1 VASDTIRSQKNGE
14 RVCSVGRAI
23 GIVGLIA
30 PVRDYI
36 ATLVHPSA
44 QHDALTA
51 ARHRAFIAPRLL
63 GSVVALASFPVF
75 LMIRGAPGAVELVVF
90 AWLVVP
96 ILVAYF
102 LSRTG
107 RYESAHVL
115 SSLALA
121 GLVTAVAAMTG
132 GIMSFA
138 AIWLVVVPLESSL
151 SASRRVVAIAS
162 TFALAAAGLL
172 VLAGKMNLLPSSDA
186 GGYIALATLG
196 VVSAA
201 LYAAGLALGVEAIA
215 RTSFWLLYAEEDRYR
230 LLARNMTDVIARHG
244 RDGALLFVS
253 PAAQT
258 LFGCSM
264 ADLRG
269 HGLFGRVHV
278 ADRPAYLSAL
288 GDTAALGESR
298 SVEFRVR
305 CDGDPD
311 GAAPHYVWIEMRCRP
326 LQQSAS
332 ETAAHARSDV
342 VAVLRDVTERKL
354 QEQALEDARTQAERA
369 NTAKSRFLATM
380 SHELRTPLNAII
392 GFSDM
397 LKKESV
403 LMLDA
408 GRRNEYAAL
417 INESGHHLLAVINGI
432 LDMSKIETDNFE
444 ITPEPFAPAQV
455 IAGCC
460 DLLALQAGEA
470 GVTLEKIPTG
480 ALPDMI
486 ADKRALHQILLNLL
500 SNAIRFTDRGGKVT
514 IGAGTDAGHITF
526 VVEDNGVGIDEEDL
540 ARVGEPYFQARASY
554 DRRHGGT
561 GLGLSIVKGLVRLH
575 GGEMDIRSRLGEGT
589 RVSVWLPLDCERGRQ
604 VNASTS
610 GAPAASVTSYL
621 TGQASNKASGRSV
634 ARQQVSPLTDIR
646 VKKSA

>member
-1 VASDTIRSQKNGE
+1 
-14 RVCSVGRAI
+14 
-23 GIVGLIA
+23 VGLFA
-30 PVRDYI
+30 PVRDYV

-44 QHDALTA
+44 QQDALTA

-63 GSVVALASFPVF
+63 GSVVALASFPAY
-75 LMIRGAPGAVELVVF
+75 LMMRGAPSAAELVAF
-90 AWLVVP
+90 AWLVIP
-96 ILVAYF
+96 ILIAYF

-115 SSLALA
+115 SSLALT
-121 GLVTAVAAMTG
+121 GLVTAVAALTG
-132 GIMSFA
+132 GITSFA
-138 AIWLVVVPLESSL
+138 AIWLVVVPLEASL
-151 SASRRVVAIAS
+151 SASRRVVAVAS

-172 VLAGKMNLLPSSDA
+172 VLASKLDLLPAAAA
-186 GGYIALATLG
+186 GGHAALATFG

-201 LYAAGLALGVEAIA
+201 LYAVGLALGAEALA

-253 PAAQT
+253 PAAQS
-258 LFGCSM
+258 LFGCGV
-264 ADLRG
+264 AELRG

-305 CDGDPD
+305 RDGADTP
-311 GAAPHYVWIEMRCRP
+311 GAAPRYLWIEMRCRP
-326 LQQSAS
+326 LEQPSVEAGARVRS
-332 ETAAHARSDV
+332 EV

-354 QEQALEDARTQAERA
+354 QEQALEEARTEAECA
-369 NTAKSRFLATM
+369 NAAKSRFLATM

-397 LKKESV
+397 LKNESV

-408 GRRNEYAAL
+408 ARRGEYAGL
-417 INESGHHLLAVINGI
+417 INDSGHHLLAVINGI
-432 LDMSKIETDNFE
+432 LDMSKIETGNFE
-444 ITPEPFAPAQV
+444 ITPEPFAPGQV
-455 IAGCC
+455 IAACC
-460 DLLALQAGEA
+460 DLLALRAAEA
-470 GVTLEKIPTG
+470 GVALEKIPG
-480 ALPDMI
+480 GELPEMV
-486 ADKRALHQILLNLL
+486 ADKRALSQILLNLL
-500 SNAIRFTDRGGKVT
+500 SNAIRFTDRGGKVAV
-514 IGAGTDAGHITF
+514 GAAAQAGCISFT
-526 VVEDNGVGIDEEDL
+526 VEDNGVGINEEDL

-575 GGEMDIRSRLGEGT
+575 GGEIDIRSRLGEGT
-589 RVSVWLPLDCERGRQ
+589 RVTVSLPLDCERAQPGKKRPGALTNCFAAQ
-604 VNASTS
+604 AHAKGPGQPASAA
-610 GAPAASVTSYL
+610 API
-621 TGQASNKASGRSV
+621 
-634 ARQQVSPLTDIR
+634 DIL

>member
-1 VASDTIRSQKNGE
+1 
-14 RVCSVGRAI
+14 
-23 GIVGLIA
+23 VGLFA

-44 QHDALTA
+44 QQDALTA

-63 GSVVALASFPVF
+63 GSVVALAAFPAF
-75 LMIRGAPGAVELVVF
+75 LLLRGAPSAVELVVF

-115 SSLALA
+115 SSLALT
-121 GLVTAVAAMTG
+121 GLVTAVAALTG
-132 GIMSFA
+132 GITSFA
-138 AIWLVVVPLESSL
+138 AIWLVVVPLEASL

-172 VLAGKMNLLPSSDA
+172 VLASELKLLPAADPS
-186 GGYIALATLG
+186 GHIALATLG

-201 LYAAGLALGVEAIA
+201 LYAAGLALGAEALA
-215 RTSFWLLYAEEDRYR
+215 RASFWLLYAEEDRYR

-253 PAAQT
+253 PAAQS
-258 LFGCSM
+258 LFGCGV

-305 CDGDPD
+305 RDASDAGS
-311 GAAPHYVWIEMRCRP
+311 APPEYVWIEMRCRP
-326 LQQSAS
+326 LEQPTIEAGSHGRH
-332 ETAAHARSDV
+332 EV

-354 QEQALEDARTQAERA
+354 QEQALEEARTAAERA
-369 NTAKSRFLATM
+369 NAAKSRFLATM

-397 LKKESV
+397 LEKESA
-403 LMLDA
+403 LRLDA
-408 GRRNEYAAL
+408 ARRTEYAAL
-417 INESGHHLLAVINGI
+417 INESGHHLLGVINGI

-460 DLLALQAGEA
+460 DLLALRASQAGVA
-470 GVTLEKIPTG
+470 LERTPTG
-480 ALPDMI
+480 ELPEMI
-486 ADKRALHQILLNLL
+486 ADKRALNQILLNLL
-500 SNAIRFTDRGGKVT
+500 SNSIRFTNRGGKVT
-514 IGAGTDAGHITF
+514 VGAHAEAGHITF
-526 VVEDNGVGIDEEDL
+526 VVEDTGVGINEEDL

-575 GGEMDIRSRLGEGT
+575 GGEIDIRSRVGEGT
-589 RVSVWLPLDCERGRQ
+589 RVSVRLPLNCERVR
-604 VNASTS
+604 
-610 GAPAASVTSYL
+610 PANGHARGGPARVANYL
-621 TGQASNKASGRSV
+621 TGQAANRVAARPTGLTALADASV
-634 ARQQVSPLTDIR
+634 PIDIR